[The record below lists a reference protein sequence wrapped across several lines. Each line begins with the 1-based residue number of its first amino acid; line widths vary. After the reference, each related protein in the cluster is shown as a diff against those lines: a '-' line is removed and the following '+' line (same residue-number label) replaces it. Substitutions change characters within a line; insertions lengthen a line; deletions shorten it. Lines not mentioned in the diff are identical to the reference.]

1 MFPLTGVF
9 LDTLYINI
17 RTMFIYFLSIL
28 SSKEGQY
35 WAQNSTG
42 HLLITYLKGFHEG
55 SCQKKFKVIYFY
67 TNIPRKKQFERIKKF
82 KLKYWEKR
90 ETPLPRQTSTIGL
103 YLIPK
108 SVQLGLIKSGLSGA
122 KLAWSARIHLQPD
135 LVTLFCDV
143 ADAVKLVTTNLMSL
157 TELPVRECGLN
168 FGLLKPCFVN
178 ICQTLIFRIF
188 RR

>member
-1 MFPLTGVF
+1 
-9 LDTLYINI
+9 
-17 RTMFIYFLSIL
+17 MFIYFLSIQ

-42 HLLITYLKGFHEG
+42 HLPITYLKG
-55 SCQKKFKVIYFY
+55 SSWRKLSRKLKVVYFY
-67 TNIPRKKQFERIKKF
+67 ANIPRKNQFERIKKF

-103 YLIPK
+103 HLITK

-143 ADAVKLVTTNLMSL
+143 ADAVKLVTTDLMSL

-168 FGLLKPCFVN
+168 FGLLKPCFMN